1 MWFLNPT
8 ADPFFW
14 PFVKVVGSVL
24 GIALVVIVVLEW
36 RHLRELHRRELFRG
50 LFTWICIAPLY
61 SLAIL
66 SGRIPVLL
74 LTCLI
79 VFQGLREYAR
89 LVGLPRV
96 YRWVLI
102 GMGVL
107 APPAALHSPLAFY
120 VLPALLLLI
129 ATLQPLLIPDSRG
142 GVRHLAFAV
151 FGWCYV
157 AWLLGHIMLIYL
169 YIDQGAGLL
178 LALGW
183 SVALSDVAA
192 FAIGKSLGRHKLAPR
207 LSPKKTWEGVAGNF
221 IGAYLGMGIMY
232 TTLQLDLPG
241 FIAWVFPAVI
251 AAGALWGDL
260 LESAIK
266 REFEVKDAGQW
277 LPGFGGLLDRIDSL
291 LLVLPL
297 AFYTLSLTHLL

>member
-8 ADPFFW
+8 TDPFFW
-14 PFVKVVGSVL
+14 PFIRVVGSVL
-24 GIALVVIVVLEW
+24 GVAFVVILVFE
-36 RHLRELHRRELFRG
+36 RHHLRELHRRELFRG
-50 LFTWICIAPLY
+50 LFTWICIAPIY

-66 SGRIPVLL
+66 SGRIPALL
-74 LTCLI
+74 LTCLM
-79 VFQGLREYAR
+79 VFQGLKEYAR
-89 LVGLPRV
+89 LVDLPQV
-96 YRWVLI
+96 YRRVLI

-107 APPAALHSPLAFY
+107 APFAALHSPLAFY
-120 VLPALLLLI
+120 VLPAVLLVI
-129 ATLQPLLIPDSRG
+129 ATLQPLLIRNSG

-157 AWLLGHIMLIYL
+157 AWLLGHVMLIHL
-169 YIDQGAGLL
+169 YIAEGTALL

-183 SVALSDVAA
+183 SIALSDVFA

-221 IGAYLGMGIMY
+221 VGAYLGMGIMY

-241 FIAWVFPAVI
+241 YLAWVFPGVI
-251 AAGALWGDL
+251 AVGALWGDL

-266 REFEVKDAGQW
+266 REFGVKDAGQW